1 MDTELDE
8 TLIASS
14 IDLFTNFYQKRL
26 KMMIE
31 SKLLTEEDAMK
42 KMEEFQQVSNNCILY
57 YDSIKGKSFRWKEG
71 KIIFAKKI
79 RKIVEKE
86 F

>member
-1 MDTELDE
+1 MMDTELDE

-57 YDSIKGKSFRWKEG
+57 YDSIKGKSFR
-71 KIIFAKKI
+71 
-79 RKIVEKE
+79 
-86 F
+86 